1 MKNNNILNNLIYQ
14 VFTKTIKKTNL
25 PILLN
30 KTKLK
35 QINSRNIPYTN
46 QEGGIT
52 NKNDINNK
60 INSDIIEI
68 FNDIVGYEDIKKLF
82 IMATS
87 SVEPIHIALAGP
99 PASAKTIFMRC
110 LLALPNS
117 YFVDGSNMSK
127 SGLIDYIFNNNIKYL
142 LIDEIDKISP
152 KDQTVFLNLMETG
165 IVSETKYNKTRKI
178 QTKIS
183 IFATCNDLTRVIYPI
198 RSRFLSLTLN
208 AYSYEEFHK
217 IVSQLLCKKNL
228 NQKLIDEVV
237 YAVWYNIKS
246 KNIRD
251 CIKIAQM
258 AKSVDDIL
266 FLVKIYE
273 KYNAKKRYP

>member
-1 MKNNNILNNLIYQ
+1 MKKKILNNLIYQ

-25 PILLN
+25 PIVFN
-30 KTKLK
+30 KTRLK
-35 QINSRNIPYTN
+35 QIDSLNTIYTN
-46 QEGGIT
+46 RYDIR
-52 NKNDINNK
+52 NKNDIDAIDSNK
-60 INSDIIEI
+60 KEI
-68 FNDIVGYEDIKKLF
+68 FNDIVGYDDVKKLF
-82 IMATS
+82 LMSINS
-87 SVEPIHIALAGP
+87 EEPIHIALAGP
-99 PASAKTIFMRC
+99 PASAKTIFMKC
-110 LLALPNS
+110 LMALPSS

-127 SGLIDYIFNNNIKYL
+127 PGLIDYIFNNNIKYL

-165 IVSETKYNKTRKI
+165 IVSETKFNKTRKI
-178 QTKIS
+178 ETKIS
-183 IFATCNDLTRVIYPI
+183 IFATCNDLSKIIHPI
-198 RSRFLSLTLN
+198 RSRFLSLILK
-208 AYSYEEFHK
+208 AYSFEEFHK
-217 IVSQLLCKKNL
+217 IVTQLLSKKNL
-228 NQKLIDEVV
+228 NQKIIDEVV

-273 KYNAKKRYP
+273 KYNVKKLYS

>member
-1 MKNNNILNNLIYQ
+1 MKQNILNNLIYQ

-25 PILLN
+25 PIVFN

-35 QINSRNIPYTN
+35 QTNSRNISYLN
-46 QEGGIT
+46 RYNIT
-52 NKNDINNK
+52 NKNKNQINI
-60 INSDIIEI
+60 INSDKTEI
-68 FNDIVGYEDIKKLF
+68 FNDIVGYDDIKKLF
-82 IMATS
+82 LMAIN

-99 PASAKTIFMRC
+99 PASAKTIFMKC

-127 SGLIDYIFNNNIKYL
+127 PGLIDYIFNNNIKYL

-165 IVSETKYNKTRKI
+165 IVSETKYNKTRKMEA
-178 QTKIS
+178 KIS
-183 IFATCNDLTRVIYPI
+183 IFATCNDLRKIIFPI
-198 RSRFLSLTLN
+198 RSRFLSLILKP
-208 AYSYEEFHK
+208 YSYDEFHT
-217 IVSQLLCKKNL
+217 IVTQLLSQKNL
-228 NQKLIDEVV
+228 NQKIIDEVV
-237 YAVWYNIKS
+237 YAVWYTIKS

-266 FLVKIYE
+266 FLVNIYN
-273 KYNAKKRYP
+273 KYNIKK

>member
-1 MKNNNILNNLIYQ
+1 MKKKTFNNLIYQ
-14 VFTKTIKKTNL
+14 VFTKTIKKRNL
-25 PILLN
+25 PIAFN
-30 KTKLK
+30 KTRLK
-35 QINSRNIPYTN
+35 QIDSLNTIYTN
-46 QEGGIT
+46 HYDIR
-52 NKNDINNK
+52 NKNDINAIDSNK
-60 INSDIIEI
+60 LEI
-68 FNDIVGYEDIKKLF
+68 FDDIVGYEDIKKLF
-82 IMATS
+82 LMSINS
-87 SVEPIHIALAGP
+87 EEPIHIALAGP
-99 PASAKTIFMRC
+99 PASAKTIFMKC
-110 LLALPNS
+110 LMALPSS

-165 IVSETKYNKTRKI
+165 IVSETKFNKTRKI
-178 QTKIS
+178 ETKIS
-183 IFATCNDLTRVIYPI
+183 IFATCNDLSKIIHPI
-198 RSRFLSLTLN
+198 RSRFLSLILK

-217 IVSQLLCKKNL
+217 IATQLLSKKNL
-228 NQKLIDEVV
+228 NQKIIDEVV

-273 KYNAKKRYP
+273 KYNVKKLYS

>member
-1 MKNNNILNNLIYQ
+1 MKQNILNSLIYQ
-14 VFTKTIKKTNL
+14 VFTKRRKKGNL
-25 PILLN
+25 PIVLN
-30 KTKLK
+30 KTRLK
-35 QINSRNIPYTN
+35 QIDSLNIPYVN
-46 QEGGIT
+46 RSDIT
-52 NKNDINNK
+52 NKNDIDK
-60 INSDIIEI
+60 IDYSKIEI
-68 FNDIVGYEDIKKLF
+68 FNDIVGYDDIKKLF
-82 IMATS
+82 IMAINS
-87 SVEPIHIALAGP
+87 IEPIHIILTGP

-127 SGLIDYIFNNNIKYL
+127 PGLIDYIFNNNIKYL

-165 IVSETKYNKTRKI
+165 IVSETKFNKTRKI
-178 QTKIS
+178 ETKIS
-183 IFATCNDLTRVIYPI
+183 IFATCNDLSKIIHPI
-198 RSRFLSLTLN
+198 RSRFLSLILKG
-208 AYSYEEFHK
+208 YSYKEFHQ
-217 IVSQLLCKKNL
+217 IVTQLLSKRSI
-228 NQKLIDEVV
+228 NQKIIDEVV
-237 YAVWYNIKS
+237 YTVWYNIKS

-273 KYNAKKRYP
+273 KYNIK

>member
-1 MKNNNILNNLIYQ
+1 MKQNILNNLIYQ
-14 VFTKTIKKTNL
+14 VFTKTIKKRNL
-25 PILLN
+25 PIILN
-30 KTKLK
+30 KTRLK
-35 QINSRNIPYTN
+35 QIDSLNTPYVN
-46 QEGGIT
+46 HYDIT
-52 NKNDINNK
+52 NKNDINKIDSNK
-60 INSDIIEI
+60 TEI
-68 FNDIVGYEDIKKLF
+68 FNDIVGYDDIKKLF
-82 IMATS
+82 LMSINS
-87 SVEPIHIALAGP
+87 EEPIHIALAGP
-99 PASAKTIFMRC
+99 PASAKTIFMKC
-110 LLALPNS
+110 LMALPSS

-127 SGLIDYIFNNNIKYL
+127 PGLIDYIFNNNIKYL

-165 IVSETKYNKTRKI
+165 IVSETKFNKTRKI
-178 QTKIS
+178 ETKIS
-183 IFATCNDLTRVIYPI
+183 IFATCNDLSKIIYPI
-198 RSRFLSLTLN
+198 RSRFLSLILK

-217 IVSQLLCKKNL
+217 IVTQLLSKKNL
-228 NQKLIDEVV
+228 NQKIIDEIV

-273 KYNAKKRYP
+273 KYNVKKLYS